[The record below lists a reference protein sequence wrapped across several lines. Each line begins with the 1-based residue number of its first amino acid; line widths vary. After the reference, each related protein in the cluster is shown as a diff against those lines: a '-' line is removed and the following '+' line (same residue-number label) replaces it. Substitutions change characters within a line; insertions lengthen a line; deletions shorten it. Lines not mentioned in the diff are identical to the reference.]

1 MSRPLWIL
9 VFCAGAI
16 MAISLGFRQ
25 SLGLFLTPISM
36 DLGLGRGSFALGM
49 GLMNLVWGALSPFAG
64 ALADRYGAGQVAAL
78 GGLLYAAGL
87 LALTLS
93 GEGGQ
98 LLLGGLLIGA
108 GLSGVGFSVILGTV
122 GRAAPPERRSR
133 ALGLAAMGGSIGQF
147 VALPYSH
154 WIIDGIGWQAGLF
167 VLAATCLLIL
177 PFSLGIAGTSQSAL
191 SASAGRDQVA
201 PGGNPHQME
210 GQTIKE
216 ALHEAFG
223 DRSFWLLNT
232 GFFVCGF
239 HLAFVAIHL
248 PAYLADFGFA
258 PWLAVTALTVVGI
271 FNAIGSYGCGHLG
284 EHYSKKNLL
293 SLLYLARAGI
303 FAAFLLV
310 PITETTVILFSA
322 AMGLLWLGTVPL
334 TSGLVAQIFGTGYLS
349 MLFGLVFLGHQF
361 GGFLGA
367 WLAGYLY
374 DLLGS
379 YDLIWWASAVLGLI
393 SALLHW
399 PISERPLDRR
409 TYLAATS

>member
-1 MSRPLWIL
+1 MTRPLWIL

-16 MAISLGFRQ
+16 MALSLGFRQ
-25 SLGLFLTPISM
+25 SLGLFLTPISL

-64 ALADRYGAGQVAAL
+64 ALADRYGAGRVAAL
-78 GGLLYAAGL
+78 GGLCYAGGL
-87 LALTLS
+87 AALTLS
-93 GEGGQ
+93 GQGGQ

-147 VALPYSH
+147 AALPYSH
-154 WIIDGIGWQAGLF
+154 LLLDLAGWQTGL
-167 VLAATCLLIL
+167 LLIAATCLLML
-177 PFSLGIAGTSQSAL
+177 PLSIGIAGSPQAPGTSEAPRQSIREAL
-191 SASAGRDQVA
+191 S
-201 PGGNPHQME
+201 
-210 GQTIKE
+210 E
-216 ALHEAFG
+216 ALG

-239 HLAFVAIHL
+239 HLSFVAIHL

-284 EHYSKKNLL
+284 ELYSKKNLL
-293 SLLYLARAGI
+293 SLLYLARALI
-303 FAAFLLV
+303 FAAFLVV
-310 PITETTVILFSA
+310 PITETSVIIFSA
-322 AMGLLWLGTVPL
+322 TMGLLWLGTVPL
-334 TSGLVAQIFGTGYLS
+334 TSGLVAQIYGTSYLS

-379 YDLIWWASAVLGLI
+379 YDLIWWASAALGLA

-399 PISERPLDRR
+399 PIVERPIARPAR
-409 TYLAATS
+409 LAPAS

>member
-1 MSRPLWIL
+1 MTRPLWIL

-16 MAISLGFRQ
+16 MALSLGFRQ
-25 SLGLFLTPISM
+25 SLGLFLTPISL

-64 ALADRYGAGQVAAL
+64 AIADRYGAGRVAAL
-78 GGLLYAAGL
+78 GGLCYAGGL
-87 LALTLS
+87 AALTLS
-93 GEGGQ
+93 GQGGQ
-98 LLLGGLLIGA
+98 LLMGGLLIGA

-147 VALPYSH
+147 AALPYSH
-154 WIIDGIGWQAGLF
+154 LILDLVGWQTGLM
-167 VLAATCLLIL
+167 VIAATCLLML
-177 PFSLGIAGTSQSAL
+177 PLSMGIAGSPQAMSEEGPRQSLRGAL
-191 SASAGRDQVA
+191 A
-201 PGGNPHQME
+201 
-210 GQTIKE
+210 E
-216 ALHEAFG
+216 ACG

-258 PWLAVTALTVVGI
+258 PWLAVTGLTIVGI
-271 FNAIGSYGCGHLG
+271 FNMIGSYGCGHLG
-284 EHYSKKNLL
+284 ERYSKKNLL
-293 SLLYLARAGI
+293 SLLYLARALI
-303 FAAFLLV
+303 FMAFLVV
-310 PITETTVILFSA
+310 PLSETTVILFSA

-334 TSGLVAQIFGTGYLS
+334 TSGLVAQIYGTSYLS

-367 WLAGYLY
+367 WLAGYIY

-379 YDLIWWASAVLGLI
+379 YDLIWWASAALGLI

-399 PISERPLDRR
+399 PISERPIVRR
-409 TYLAATS
+409 EELAAA